1 MREKAHSKGLSA
13 GYLEDRDQSDDEGGI
28 SLSEIKNKFKR
39 GGNLSQGIL
48 LLLITSSYF
57 KYTNF

>member
-13 GYLEDRDQSDDEGGI
+13 NYLEDRESDEEGGGI

-39 GGNLSQGIL
+39 GVNLSQG
-48 LLLITSSYF
+48 
-57 KYTNF
+57 